1 MSKTTNNW
9 SKRGKKFKSS
19 NNKSYNKTFW
29 KNEDKKIQKEKF
41 GTNTSK
47 DNLTLKYLKLNEI

>member
-1 MSKTTNNW
+1 MWKQQTIGV
-9 SKRGKKFKSS
+9 REVKSS
-19 NNKSYNKTFW
+19 KALIIKVITKRFE
-29 KNEDKKIQKEKF
+29 KMKIKKIQKEKF